1 MTAMITKPI
10 PQKPK
15 YITRRANRQNKK
27 NAPKA
32 RLPLGVALLIA
43 VGAGASF
50 SFALAPYKFWALA
63 ILSPMALYALL
74 VVYHSPK
81 KAFWIGEAYGFGV
94 WAVGA
99 FWLYTSIHEYGSVP
113 AWLAYVMIGAM
124 ALIMGLFHAVMAW
137 TFVRFIGR
145 QPLAFAS
152 LWVVQ
157 EWAKTWVLTGF
168 PWLFVG
174 YAFTEVA
181 WLASLAPIFGVFGV
195 SFVAV
200 LFGASLVEII
210 RQKINYLYISGAL
223 LAVGIL
229 LHVIN
234 PNWTKPTGESL
245 SVSLIQGNIPQ
256 EMKWLTEFRY
266 ETLQIYASLSRTE
279 WGQDVVVW
287 PEASIPMFQDE
298 AHRFMRAVY
307 GEARKKG
314 TTWVTGVPY
323 RDGENFDPDKQ
334 PYPNFY
340 NSVMAIDEAQTTL
353 YKKQRL
359 VPFGEYVPFEGMLN
373 ILPNLAGMQ
382 DVASFS
388 RGDDKQSPLIVKGK
402 NMGSAI
408 CYEVAYPS
416 TTRKNAK
423 DTEFLLTISNDAW
436 FGTSTGPH
444 QHLQMVQMR
453 SLETGRWFMRA
464 TNTGITAFINEK
476 GRIVKKAPQ
485 FVPAILRHDV
495 PSFAGLTP
503 FMRFG
508 NFLIL
513 FVSAS
518 LILLS
523 FIARRQGTYDSTKQT
538 HYDAMGVQ
546 DRHEEK

>member
-1 MTAMITKPI
+1 MISKPI
-10 PQKPK
+10 PNKPK
-15 YITRRANRQNKK
+15 YISKRATRQTKK
-27 NAPKA
+27 NNDTPH
-32 RLPLGVALLIA
+32 LPFGVSLLLA
-43 VGAGASF
+43 FGAGACF

-74 VVYHSPK
+74 VFNHNTK
-81 KAFWIGEAYGFGV
+81 RAFWIGEAYGFGV

-99 FWLYTSIHEYGSVP
+99 FWLYTSIHEYGGIP
-113 AWLAYVMIGAM
+113 AWLAYLMIGVM
-124 ALIMGLFHAVMAW
+124 AFAMGLFHAVMAW
-137 TFVRFIGR
+137 VFVRFIGR

-152 LWVVQ
+152 LWVIQ
-157 EWAKTWVLTGF
+157 EWVKTWFLTGF

-195 SFVAV
+195 SFLAV
-200 LFGASLVEII
+200 LFGASLVEVV

-223 LAVGIL
+223 LVLGL
-229 LHVIN
+229 VLHLIN
-234 PNWTKPTGESL
+234 PNWTKSTGESL
-245 SVSLIQGNIPQ
+245 SVSLVQGNIPQ

-298 AHRFMRAVY
+298 ASRFVRAIY
-307 GEARKKG
+307 GEAVKRG
-314 TTWVTGVPY
+314 STWVTGIPY
-323 RDGENFDPDKQ
+323 RDIENFDPATQ
-334 PYPNFY
+334 EYPNFY
-340 NSVMAIDEAQTTL
+340 NTVMAMDDRQVSL
-353 YKKQRL
+353 YKKQHL
-359 VPFGEYVPFEGMLN
+359 VPFGEYVPFEGVLN
-373 ILPNLAGMQ
+373 ILPNLANMQ

-388 RGDDKQSPLIVKGK
+388 RGDDKQSPLVVKGK

-436 FGTSTGPH
+436 FGTSAGPH

-464 TNTGITAFINEK
+464 TNTGVTAFINEK
-476 GRIVKKAPQ
+476 GKVVKQAPQ
-485 FVPAILRHDV
+485 FSPAILRHDV
-495 PSFAGLTP
+495 PSFTGSTP
-503 FMRFG
+503 FMRMG
-508 NFLIL
+508 NYPIL
-513 FVSAS
+513 FISMM

-523 FIARRQGTYDSTKQT
+523 FIARKQGTYDSTKQIY
-538 HYDAMGVQ
+538 YDATGVK
-546 DRHEEK
+546 DRQENA

>member
-1 MTAMITKPI
+1 MISKPI
-10 PQKPK
+10 PKKPRHIAK
-15 YITRRANRQNKK
+15 RATRQARKTTQT
-27 NAPKA
+27 P
-32 RLPLGVALLIA
+32 RLPFIVYLAAAL
-43 VGAGASF
+43 VAGACF

-74 VVYHSPK
+74 VVNNSTK
-81 KAFWIGEAYGFGV
+81 RAFWLGEAYGFGV

-99 FWLYTSIHEYGSVP
+99 FWLYTSIHEYGGVP
-113 AWLAYVMIGAM
+113 AWLAYLMIGAM

-137 TFVRFIGR
+137 VFVRFIGR

-152 LWVVQ
+152 LWVIQ
-157 EWAKTWVLTGF
+157 EWTKTWVLTGF

-181 WLASLAPIFGVFGV
+181 WLSSLAPIFGVFGV
-195 SFVAV
+195 SFLAV
-200 LFGASLVEII
+200 LFGASLVEVI
-210 RQKINYLYISGAL
+210 RQKLNYLYISAVL
-223 LAVGIL
+223 LLMGMV
-229 LHVIN
+229 LHFIN

-245 SVSLIQGNIPQ
+245 SVSLVQGNIPQ

-279 WGQDVVVW
+279 WGHDVVVW

-298 AHRFMRAVY
+298 AERFVRAIY
-307 GEARKKG
+307 GEAKKKG
-314 TTWVTGVPY
+314 SAWVTGIPY
-323 RDGENFDPDKQ
+323 RDIENFDPSQ
-334 PYPNFY
+334 QEYPHFY
-340 NSVMAIDEAQTTL
+340 NTVMSMDEGYVGL

-359 VPFGEYVPFEGMLN
+359 VPFGEYVPFEGLLN

-382 DVASFS
+382 EVASFS
-388 RGDDKQSPLIVKGK
+388 RGDDKQVPLMVKGK

-416 TTRKNAK
+416 TTRNNAK

-436 FGTSTGPH
+436 FGTSAGPH

-464 TNTGITAFINEK
+464 TNTGITAFIDHK
-476 GRIVKKAPQ
+476 GKIVKQAPQ
-485 FVPAILRHDV
+485 FEPAVLRHDV
-495 PSFAGLTP
+495 PSFTGSTP
-503 FMRFG
+503 FMKLG
-508 NFLIL
+508 NYPML
-513 FVSAS
+513 FISIC

-523 FIARRQGTYDSTKQT
+523 FIARKQGTYDSTKQT
-538 HYDAMGVQ
+538 HYDATGVK
-546 DRHEEK
+546 DRHENV

>member
-1 MTAMITKPI
+1 MISKPI
-10 PQKPK
+10 PKKPK
-15 YITRRANRQNKK
+15 HIAKRATRQNKK
-27 NAPKA
+27 NTNKPK
-32 RLPLGVALLIA
+32 LPFGVHLLLAFI
-43 VGAGASF
+43 AGACF

-74 VVYHSPK
+74 IQLASPK
-81 KAFWIGEAYGFGV
+81 RAFWVGEIYGFGV
-94 WAVGA
+94 WLVGA
-99 FWLYTSIHEYGSVP
+99 FWLYTSIHEYGNIP
-113 AWLAYVMIGAM
+113 AWLAYLMIGVL

-137 TFVRFIGR
+137 VFVRFIGR

-152 LWVVQ
+152 LWVIQ
-157 EWAKTWVLTGF
+157 EWMKTWFLTGF

-181 WLASLAPIFGVFGV
+181 WLASFAPVLGVFGV
-195 SFVAV
+195 SFLAV
-200 LFGASLVEII
+200 LFGASLVEVI
-210 RQKINYLYISGAL
+210 RQKINYLYISAGL
-223 LAVGIL
+223 LFVGVV
-229 LHVIN
+229 LHLIN

-298 AHRFMRAVY
+298 ADRFLRAIY
-307 GEARKKG
+307 GEAKKKG
-314 TTWVTGVPY
+314 STWITGIPY
-323 RDGENFDPDKQ
+323 RDGENFDPAKQ
-334 PYPNFY
+334 EYPNFY
-340 NSVMAIDEAQTTL
+340 NTVMAVGNNQVGL
-353 YKKQRL
+353 YKKQHL

-373 ILPNLAGMQ
+373 ILPNLANMQ

-388 RGDDKQSPLIVKGK
+388 RGDDKQVPLMVKGK

-408 CYEVAYPS
+408 CYEVAYPN

-423 DTEFLLTISNDAW
+423 NTEFLLTISNDAW

-453 SLETGRWFMRA
+453 SLEMGRWFMRA
-464 TNTGITAFINEK
+464 TNTGITAFIDEK
-476 GRIVKKAPQ
+476 GKIVKQAPQ
-485 FVPAILRHDV
+485 FEPAILRHDV
-495 PSFAGLTP
+495 PSFVGATP
-503 FMRFG
+503 FMRMG
-508 NFLIL
+508 NYPIL
-513 FVSAS
+513 FISMM

-523 FIARRQGTYDSTKQT
+523 FIARKQGAYDSTKQI

-546 DRHEEK
+546 DRQENTQK